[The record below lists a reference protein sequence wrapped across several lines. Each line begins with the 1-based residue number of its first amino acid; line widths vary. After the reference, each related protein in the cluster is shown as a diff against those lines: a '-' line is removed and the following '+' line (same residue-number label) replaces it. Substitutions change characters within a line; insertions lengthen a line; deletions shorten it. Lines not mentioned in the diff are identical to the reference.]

1 MNLLQKKLN
10 LIAVLGIGLVSYS
23 ASTIAAED
31 LRYSYLELDYI
42 NLNIDEVGDSGSVL
56 DDLNNGGGWGIRGAY
71 ELGSNWFLFG
81 QYSVTDADATFIN
94 DQNLLF
100 RSSTDINR
108 LDIGAGFHN
117 PVNTTTDLA
126 VRVAYTDIDSDGFN
140 FGGTSSSSFDDLNE
154 DSSDGFFID
163 AALRSQLLEQLE
175 GSFGVR
181 YTDLQEIDNFSVI
194 GNLMYEFTP
203 TIGLNLGLEAG
214 DSISHVLLG
223 IRLSF

>member
-1 MNLLQKKLN
+1 MNSSLKTLN
-10 LIAVLGIGLVSYS
+10 FIAVLGIGLVSYS
-23 ASTIAAED
+23 AFSVAAED
-31 LRYSYLELDYI
+31 LSYSYLELDYI

-56 DDLNNGGGWGIRGAY
+56 DDLDNGGGWGIRGAY

-81 QYSVTDADATFIN
+81 QYSVTDADATFID

-100 RSSTDINR
+100 RAGTDINR

-117 PVNTTTDLA
+117 PVNSSTDLI
-126 VRVAYTDIDSDGFN
+126 VRAAYTDIDSDGFN
-140 FGGTSSSSFDDLNE
+140 FGGTSSNSFGDLND

-163 AALRSQLLEQLE
+163 AALRSQLLRQLE

-181 YTDLQEIDNFSVI
+181 YTDLQQIDNFSII

-203 TIGLNLGLEAG
+203 TLGLNLGLEAG
-214 DSISHVLLG
+214 DSISHILFG
-223 IRLSF
+223 IRFSF